1 MKKLFSLL
9 FIFVSQISFAQ
20 VAMEDVLK
28 IKNDKETQINT
39 IKSKEI
45 KDIVELYSENQVDKI
60 TTLFYET
67 ILDFLNAEH
76 NKCELNL
83 IETIITQFKAKKI
96 KHDKVDLI
104 NHFKILRINHAID
117 DLLLEIL
124 VTTTEDY
131 FKIKEIDLEN
141 KSFGII
147 RKHSKLLENN
157 DLQELYSNFTSFP
170 DEINQC
176 FYQEFTFIK
185 NRIKNKNNQI
195 SKKPLKIMEVLNK
208 KALKAEI
215 IDLATYNKLNYLT
228 QKSSLAKRYVWL
240 KDYFTVI
247 FNAKNQMVP
256 ISKQY
261 QVVKIEDES
270 KYPSKII
277 HRRSKLTQRKLLYRK
292 FNETQII
299 MLAQVLQKASRRMGV
314 DQDTITSAPVI
325 TQEFSVLQPNGERET
340 YVEQIEID
348 PQSQYNLARRL
359 LRKDIIELQM
369 MDNFVGL
376 TITFDDVVMAA
387 YETGYISIDDINYV
401 VQYDDLWNPQMSKY
415 QKYKGFVVRVAGY
428 STFFLPPPW
437 NIIATIAI
445 GVTDSVIDNRYF
457 NNGAD
462 NDNAATFI
470 E

>member
-1 MKKLFSLL
+1 MKKLFLL
-9 FIFVSQISFAQ
+9 FIIIMSQSLFAQ
-20 VAMEDVLK
+20 YAIEDVQK

-39 IKSKEI
+39 LKRKEI
-45 KDIVELYSENQVDKI
+45 EEISTLYPKSQVKKL
-60 TTLFYET
+60 TNLFNEVV
-67 ILDFLNAEH
+67 LSFLNAEH

-83 IETIITQFKAKKI
+83 IETIITEFKAKKI
-96 KHDKVDLI
+96 KHEQIDLI
-104 NHFKILRINHAID
+104 NHFKMLRINHAID

-124 VTTTEDY
+124 ITTTEDY
-131 FKIKEIDLEN
+131 FNLKKIDLEN
-141 KSFGII
+141 KTIGTLK
-147 RKHSKLLENN
+147 KHNKLLENN
-157 DLQELYSNFTSFP
+157 DIQELYSNFAVFP
-170 DEINQC
+170 DEVNQC
-176 FYQEFTFIK
+176 LYQEFTYIK
-185 NRIKNKNNQI
+185 NRIKNKNNQP

-208 KALKAEI
+208 KALKAEV
-215 IDLATYNKLNYLT
+215 IDLATYNKLDYLT
-228 QKSSLAKRYVWL
+228 RKSNLSKRYVWL
-240 KDYFTVI
+240 KDYFTII

-261 QVVKIEDES
+261 QVQNIEDES
-270 KYPSKII
+270 KYPSKVI

-292 FNETQII
+292 YNETQII

-314 DQDTITSAPVI
+314 DSDTITSAPVI
-325 TQEFSVLQPNGERET
+325 TQEFSILQPNGERET

-348 PQSQYNLARRL
+348 PQSQFNLARRL
-359 LRKDIIELQM
+359 LRKDILDLQM
-369 MDNFVGL
+369 MDNFTGL
-376 TITFDDVVMAA
+376 KITFDDVVMAA

-401 VQYDDLWNPQMSKY
+401 VKYDDLWNPQMSKY
-415 QKYKGFVVRVAGY
+415 QKYKGFIVRVAGY

-457 NNGAD
+457 TNGAD